1 MRHFFFLTLLST
13 TFFTTAQN
21 ELKMTWESEI
31 KEVEYQNKKQFV
43 ISPNAL
49 YKDNWHNLPQTQFWK
64 QIVQLP
70 PDSCLINVAANRRV
84 LHKMAMKEWNK
95 LSENQK
101 IAFKDSIRSAFQIE
115 PTFRINVTEGKNHFY
130 KISEVSPSI
139 SNGIQEFKKNKVDPW
154 YAQAI
159 LLIESPAVL
168 QKSVAGAYGA
178 FQLMPMVARKFGLT
192 VNASVDERESF
203 ERSAYAASKL
213 IQTVCIPETKNILN
227 EYGLKYSET
236 DVWFRLIVMHI
247 YHAGSGN
254 VRSVF
259 NKIQPTE
266 GGQELIQKIWT
277 TTAGSFG
284 NASQNYSQV
293 ALATQI
299 VLDEIIQPDVRKKLN
314 PFSEN

>member
-1 MRHFFFLTLLST
+1 MKRFVYLTILSSSLLT
-13 TFFTTAQN
+13 NAQN
-21 ELKMTWESEI
+21 EIKMTWENEI

-84 LHKMAMKEWNK
+84 LHKMAMRDWNK
-95 LSENQK
+95 FSETQK
-101 IAFKDSIRSAFQIE
+101 VAFKDSIRSAYQIE
-115 PTFRINVTEGKNHFY
+115 PTFKINVTEGKNHFY

-139 SNGIQEFKKNKVDPW
+139 SNGILEFKKNKVDPW

-168 QKSVAGAYGA
+168 QKSVAGAYGP
-178 FQLMPMVARKFGLT
+178 FQLMPTVARKFGLT
-192 VNASVDERESF
+192 VNTSIDERESF

-213 IQTVCIPETKNILN
+213 IQTVCIPEAKNILN

-277 TTAGSFG
+277 TSAGSFG

-299 VLDEIIQPDVRKKLN
+299 VLDEIIQPDVRNKIN
-314 PFSEN
+314 PFTEN

>member
-1 MRHFFFLTLLST
+1 MKHFFYLTILST
-13 TFFTTAQN
+13 TLFTNAQN
-21 ELKMTWESEI
+21 EIKMTWENEI

-43 ISPNAL
+43 ISPNSL

-64 QIVQLP
+64 QIVLLS

-84 LHKMAMKEWNK
+84 LHKMSMKEWNK
-95 LSENQK
+95 FSETQK
-101 IAFKDSIRSAFQIE
+101 TAFKDSIRSAYQIE
-115 PTFRINVTEGKNHFY
+115 PTFKINVTEGKNHFY

-139 SNGIQEFKKNKVDPW
+139 SNGILEFKKNKVDPW

-168 QKSVAGAYGA
+168 QKSVAGAYGP
-178 FQLMPMVARKFGLT
+178 FQLMPTVARKFGLT
-192 VNASVDERESF
+192 VNSTTDERENF
-203 ERSAYAASKL
+203 ERSAFAASKL
-213 IQTVCIPETKNILN
+213 IQSVCIPEAKNILN

-266 GGQELIQKIWT
+266 GGQELIQKIWVT
-277 TTAGSFG
+277 SAGSFG

-293 ALATQI
+293 ALATQV
-299 VLDEIIQPDVRKKLN
+299 VLDEIIQPDVKKKLN

>member
-1 MRHFFFLTLLST
+1 MKRFVYLTILSSSLLT
-13 TFFTTAQN
+13 NAQN
-21 ELKMTWESEI
+21 EIKMTWENEI
-31 KEVEYQNKKQFV
+31 KEVEFKNKKQFV

-84 LHKMAMKEWNK
+84 LHKMAMRDWNK
-95 LSENQK
+95 FSETQK
-101 IAFKDSIRSAFQIE
+101 VAFKDSIRSAYQIE
-115 PTFRINVTEGKNHFY
+115 PTFKINVTEGKNHFY

-139 SNGIQEFKKNKVDPW
+139 SNGILEFKKNKVDPW

-168 QKSVAGAYGA
+168 QKSVAGAYGP
-178 FQLMPMVARKFGLT
+178 FQLMPTVARKFGLT
-192 VNASVDERESF
+192 VNTSIDERESF

-213 IQTVCIPETKNILN
+213 IQTVCIPEAKNILN

-277 TTAGSFG
+277 TSAGSFG

-299 VLDEIIQPDVRKKLN
+299 VLDEIIQPDVRNKIN
-314 PFSEN
+314 PFTEN

>member
-1 MRHFFFLTLLST
+1 MKRFVYLTILSSSLLT
-13 TFFTTAQN
+13 NAQN
-21 ELKMTWESEI
+21 EIKMTWENEI
-31 KEVEYQNKKQFV
+31 KEVEFQNKKQFV
-43 ISPNAL
+43 ISPNTL

-70 PDSCLINVAANRRV
+70 PDSCLINVAASRRV
-84 LHKMAMKEWNK
+84 LHKMAKRDWNK
-95 LSENQK
+95 FSESQK
-101 IAFKDSIRSAFQIE
+101 VAFKDSIRSAYQIE
-115 PTFRINVTEGKNHFY
+115 PTFKINVTEGKNHFY

-139 SNGIQEFKKNKVDPW
+139 SNGILEFKKNKVDPW

-168 QKSVAGAYGA
+168 QKSVAGAYGP
-178 FQLMPMVARKFGLT
+178 FQLMPTVARKFGLT
-192 VNASVDERESF
+192 VNTSIDERESF

-213 IQTVCIPETKNILN
+213 IQTVCIPEAKNILN

-266 GGQELIQKIWT
+266 GGQELIQKIWVT
-277 TTAGSFG
+277 SAGSFG

-299 VLDEIIQPDVRKKLN
+299 VLDEIIQPDVRNKIN
-314 PFSEN
+314 PFTEN

>member
-1 MRHFFFLTLLST
+1 MKRFVYLTILSSSLLT
-13 TFFTTAQN
+13 NAQN
-21 ELKMTWESEI
+21 EIKMTWENEI
-31 KEVEYQNKKQFV
+31 KEVEFQNKKQFV
-43 ISPNAL
+43 ISPNTL

-84 LHKMAMKEWNK
+84 LHKMAMRDWNK
-95 LSENQK
+95 FSETQK
-101 IAFKDSIRSAFQIE
+101 VAFKDSIRSAYQIE
-115 PTFRINVTEGKNHFY
+115 PTFKINVTEGKNHFY

-139 SNGIQEFKKNKVDPW
+139 SNGILEFKKNKVDPW

-168 QKSVAGAYGA
+168 QKSVAGAYGP
-178 FQLMPMVARKFGLT
+178 FQLMPTVARKFGLT
-192 VNASVDERESF
+192 VNTSIDERESF

-213 IQTVCIPETKNILN
+213 IQTVCIPEAKNILN

-277 TTAGSFG
+277 TSAGSFG

-299 VLDEIIQPDVRKKLN
+299 VLDEIIQPDVRNKIN
-314 PFSEN
+314 PFTEN